1 MLKIKQ
7 YQIELNKIYNKL
19 HTEGKYL
26 LDNLKKDR
34 TKLII
39 TKQNDKIYVYI
50 KQQEAESG
58 NNCLNMCPYRYEYA
72 EECITIQDY
81 CYYIEQE
88 IKQYSEYIDDL
99 NTNFTDIK
107 KSIGIKLFREDSISF
122 KTMLLKTQ
130 AKLDY
135 LMKIYEWEF

>member
-7 YQIELNKIYNKL
+7 QQIELNEIYNKL

-26 LDNLKKDR
+26 LDNLNKDR

-39 TKQNDKIYVYI
+39 TKNNDKIYVYI

-58 NNCLNMCPYRYEYA
+58 KNCLNMWHEYYEEYRTIKKCCDYLEQDLREYS
-72 EECITIQDY
+72 
-81 CYYIEQE
+81 
-88 IKQYSEYIDDL
+88 KYIDNL
-99 NTNFTDIK
+99 NTNYTQIKTD
-107 KSIGIKLFREDSISF
+107 IGIKLFRQDNINL
-122 KTMLLKTQ
+122 KTMLLRTQ
-130 AKLDY
+130 SKLDN